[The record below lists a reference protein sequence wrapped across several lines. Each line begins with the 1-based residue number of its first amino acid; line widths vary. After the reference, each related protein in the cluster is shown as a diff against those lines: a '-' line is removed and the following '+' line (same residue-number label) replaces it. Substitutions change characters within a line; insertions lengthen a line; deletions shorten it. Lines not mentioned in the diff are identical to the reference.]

1 MMKTEYRNVTRS
13 KLMIKKAFIE
23 LLKEKPASKVTATD
37 IIHKANI
44 SRGTF
49 YAHYLDTQDLLESF
63 QRELIEQLLHFT
75 RKHHKQSLVEQ
86 LNTLLLKTLDILKK
100 DYETYCILSNQDFSF
115 DFYNQLRDAM
125 IQELQNEFLLSP
137 ETQRRLNIFISG
149 FMMLVREWLQDG
161 QFQSTEAYAKTMSTL
176 IHDNL

>member
-1 MMKTEYRNVTRS
+1 MKTEYRNVTRS
-13 KLMIKKAFIE
+13 KLMIKKAFID

-75 RKHHKQSLVEQ
+75 RKNHKQSLVEQ
-86 LNTLLLKTLDILKK
+86 LNTLLLKTLDIIKK
-100 DYETYCILSNQDFSF
+100 DDETCCILPNQDFSF
-115 DFYNQLRDAM
+115 EFYNQLKDAL
-125 IQELQNEFLLSP
+125 IQELQNEFLLSS
-137 ETQRRLNIFISG
+137 ETQRRLNIIIGG
-149 FMMLVREWLQDG
+149 FTMLQREWLQDDR
-161 QFQSTEAYAKTMSTL
+161 FKSMEAYAKTMSTL
-176 IHDNL
+176 IYDNL